1 MSNLMDLHNL
11 VTTECKR
18 RGLELIH
25 LPEKLVRRSTDVV
38 VSCPCTGKRN
48 MSIRNFIVTF
58 EKGGEAF
65 CCKRKSKVGKNNP
78 SFGKPTWN
86 AGTVG
91 VSKSYG
97 FFGFKEEWAD
107 REDYLYFIETIY
119 GTYKIGRSFHGIKYR
134 FTETV
139 KELGEWKASHKEVF
153 DCERYILDTYKHHQN
168 KIDGI
173 IGGSEHFVKELP
185 IQEVV
190 DYANEKLK
198 VSKNTY

>member
-11 VTTECKR
+11 VITECER

-25 LPEKLVRRSTDVV
+25 LPEKLVRRSTDVI
-38 VSCPCTGKRN
+38 VSCPCTGQRN
-48 MSIRNFIVTF
+48 MSIRNFIVTY

-78 SFGKPTWN
+78 AFGKPTWN

-97 FFGFKEEWAD
+97 FFGFKEEWSD

-153 DCERYILDTYKHHQN
+153 DCERYILNTYKQHQN

-173 IGGSEHFVKELP
+173 IGGSEHFTKELP
-185 IQEVV
+185 IQEVIE
-190 DYANEKLK
+190 YANQKLC
-198 VSKNTY
+198 SQF

>member
-1 MSNLMDLHNL
+1 MDLHQL
-11 VTTECKR
+11 VISECDR

-25 LPEKLVRRSTDVV
+25 LPEKLVRRSTDVI
-38 VSCPCTGKRN
+38 VSCPCTGQRN
-48 MSIRNFIVTF
+48 MSIRNFIVTY

-78 SFGKPTWN
+78 AFGKPTWN

-97 FFGFKEEWAD
+97 FFGFKEEWSD

-139 KELGEWKASHKEVF
+139 KELGEWKATHKEVF
-153 DCERYILDTYKHHQN
+153 DCERYILDTYKQYQK

-173 IGGSEHFVKELP
+173 IGGSEHFVRELP
-185 IQEVV
+185 IQEIIS
-190 DYANEKLK
+190 YATQNLS
-198 VSKNTY
+198 VSISTH